1 VTDGVRWLNSTQQGA
16 WRGLLALHA
25 ELAALL
31 NRDLQ
36 RTSGLSLSDYDV
48 LVQLTDVADGRLRVL
63 ELGEALQWGKTRVS
77 KQVSRMAARDLVAKE
92 ECAEDRRGAYVVLT
106 PTGRR
111 AIEQAAPAH
120 VELVQQVVFD
130 VLTERQV
137 DELTAITRTV
147 LQRLEASRPTV
158 DEVLARGRRHRRVV
172 RFADATATVRA
183 DRARH

>member
-1 VTDGVRWLNSTQQGA
+1 MSTIRYDPPVSDGVRWLDSRQQGA

-25 ELAALL
+25 ELGALL

-92 ECAEDRRGAYVVLT
+92 DCAEDRRGAYVVLT

-120 VELVQQVVFD
+120 VELVQQIVFD
-130 VLTERQV
+130 VLSPDQV
-137 DELTAITRTV
+137 GQLATITQTVLNGLEARLTA
-147 LQRLEASRPTV
+147 
-158 DEVLARGRRHRRVV
+158 
-172 RFADATATVRA
+172 
-183 DRARH
+183 

>member
-1 VTDGVRWLNSTQQGA
+1 MADDVRWLDSIQQGA
-16 WRGLLALHA
+16 WRGLLALHVQ
-25 ELAALL
+25 LAARL

-63 ELGEALQWGKTRVS
+63 ELGEALQWSKTRVS
-77 KQVSRMAARDLVAKE
+77 KQVSRMAARALVTKQ

-120 VELVQQVVFD
+120 VELVQQLVFD
-130 VLTERQV
+130 VLSPDQVRQLATITQTV
-137 DELTAITRTV
+137 LKGPEARLTA
-147 LQRLEASRPTV
+147 
-158 DEVLARGRRHRRVV
+158 
-172 RFADATATVRA
+172 
-183 DRARH
+183 

>member
-1 VTDGVRWLNSTQQGA
+1 VTDDVRWLDSTQQGA

-25 ELAALL
+25 QLAARL

-63 ELGEALQWGKTRVS
+63 ELGEALQWSKTRVS
-77 KQVSRMAARDLVAKE
+77 KQVSRMEARDLVAKE
-92 ECAEDRRGAYVVLT
+92 ECAEDRRGAYVALT

-120 VELVQQVVFD
+120 VELVQQLVFD
-130 VLTERQV
+130 VLSPDQVRQLATITQTV
-137 DELTAITRTV
+137 LKGLEARLTA
-147 LQRLEASRPTV
+147 
-158 DEVLARGRRHRRVV
+158 
-172 RFADATATVRA
+172 
-183 DRARH
+183 

>member
-1 VTDGVRWLNSTQQGA
+1 VTDDVRWLDSTQQGA
-16 WRGLLALHA
+16 WRGLLALHVQ
-25 ELAALL
+25 LAARL

-77 KQVSRMAARDLVAKE
+77 KQVSRMAARNLVAKE
-92 ECAEDRRGAYVVLT
+92 ECTEDRRGAYVVLT

-120 VELVQQVVFD
+120 VELVQEMVFD
-130 VLTERQV
+130 VLSPDQVRQLATITQSV
-137 DELTAITRTV
+137 LNGLDARLTA
-147 LQRLEASRPTV
+147 
-158 DEVLARGRRHRRVV
+158 
-172 RFADATATVRA
+172 
-183 DRARH
+183 

>member
-1 VTDGVRWLNSTQQGA
+1 MADDVRWLDSTQQGA
-16 WRGLLALHA
+16 WRGLLALHVQ
-25 ELAALL
+25 LAARL

-63 ELGEALQWGKTRVS
+63 ELGEALQWSKTRVS
-77 KQVSRMAARDLVAKE
+77 KQVSRMAARDLVTKQ

-120 VELVQQVVFD
+120 VELVQQLVFD
-130 VLTERQV
+130 VLSPDQVRQLATITQTV
-137 DELTAITRTV
+137 LKGLEARLTA
-147 LQRLEASRPTV
+147 
-158 DEVLARGRRHRRVV
+158 
-172 RFADATATVRA
+172 
-183 DRARH
+183 

>member
-1 VTDGVRWLNSTQQGA
+1 MTDDVRWLDSTEQRA

-25 ELAALL
+25 QLAARL

-77 KQVSRMAARDLVAKE
+77 KQVSRMAGRDLVAKE

-106 PTGRR
+106 ATGRR

-120 VELVQQVVFD
+120 VELVRQIVFD
-130 VLTERQV
+130 VLTPRQV
-137 DELTAITRTV
+137 RELATITRTV
-147 LQRLEASRPTV
+147 LDRF
-158 DEVLARGRRHRRVV
+158 DEQLSA
-172 RFADATATVRA
+172 
-183 DRARH
+183 